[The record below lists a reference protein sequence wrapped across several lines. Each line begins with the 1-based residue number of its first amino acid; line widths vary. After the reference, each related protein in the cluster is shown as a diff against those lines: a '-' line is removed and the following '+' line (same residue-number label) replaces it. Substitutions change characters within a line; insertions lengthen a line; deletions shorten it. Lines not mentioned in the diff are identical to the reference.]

1 MSLQQLRNVSFG
13 KTKSNATGSLGV
25 GYAVLDQN
33 GVIVSPRT
41 TSGVYQLTPG
51 SGLYAAYVTFPDN
64 FRGQI
69 LWDTGTVFPETY
81 YATEQYNVEENNP
94 LISDIYVDT
103 QFVTGAVSDIAV
115 VVDAVYSDIG
125 VVTGTLNVVQADV
138 EFIRHIEGGRWRIVN
153 DQMIF
158 YKADNSTEVARFDL
172 YDQFGAPNSETVFE
186 RRRA

>member
-13 KTKSNATGSLGV
+13 KFKANATGSSGV
-25 GYAVLDQN
+25 GYTVLDQA
-33 GVIVSPRT
+33 GTIVTSRT
-41 TSGVYQLTPG
+41 TTGVYQLTSG

-69 LWDTGTVFPETY
+69 LWDTGTAFAETY

-94 LISDIYVDT
+94 LVSEIHVDT
-103 QFVTGAVSDIAV
+103 QFITGAISDVAV
-115 VVDAVYSDIG
+115 VLDAVYSDVGMI
-125 VVTGTLNVVQADV
+125 TGTLNIVASDV
-138 EFIRHIEGGRWRIVN
+138 EFIKHIEGGRWRIVN

-158 YKADNSTEVARFDL
+158 YKSDNATEVARFDL
-172 YDQFGAPNSETVFE
+172 YDQFGAPSSETVFE